1 MNILHF
7 ICEKDPDGLALR
19 FLRDE
24 LEGNGNLM
32 SCKVLTVSGCKSV
45 DIANVVQERLSSQ
58 IWNVHKN
65 EKKFNDIVRSADIDV
80 VHIHSLESFWGRK
93 VFRWSQRL
101 RLPVVVSTYKY
112 FMEWNFR
119 YRHIWKLFSFVEGM
133 GGMLDKATAIHV
145 VNEQE
150 KDRMSSLSV
159 FPGIKVGERLREK
172 TVCVSYAKTYDANI
186 GLSDVAT
193 RMCTLYRKAID
204 SNPFWMMTQEDR
216 RVEAKMLQIGAAIV
230 DKEKYGYVVSDE
242 FSPTVDEAYNLPP
255 ERLRRIILHCN
266 DQGVLHL
273 FLSAM
278 CMKYPDYKPFNV
290 NDVQRFS
297 KPSKIEFL
305 ETTRAWMRV
314 SRTKQMFESYP
325 QNITEKKICIMLLNI
340 RYLVDEGKLSL
351 KNLYDFYNVVR
362 YEDYD
367 EFTLENMLDEI
378 GMVGFSANIFYMMHM
393 KMYLSEGFVPFE
405 MKNDRSA
412 RRIMKKLFKSN
423 VI

>member
-24 LEGNGNLM
+24 LEGSGKLM
-32 SCKVLTVSGCKSV
+32 SCKVLTVSGCKSI
-45 DIANVVQERLSSQ
+45 DIANVAQERLSSQ
-58 IWNVHKN
+58 IWNLHKN

-80 VHIHSLESFWGRK
+80 VHIHSLASYWGRK
-93 VFRWSQRL
+93 VFLWSQRL
-101 RLPVVVSTYKY
+101 RLPVVLSTYKY

-119 YRHIWKLFSFVEGM
+119 YRPIWKLFSFVEGI
-133 GGMLDKATAIHV
+133 GRMLDNATAIHV

-150 KDRMSSLSV
+150 KNKMSSLSV
-159 FPGIKVGERLREK
+159 FPGTKVRERLRDK
-172 TVCVSYAKTYDANI
+172 TVCVAYAKTYDGNI
-186 GLSDVAT
+186 DLPDVAKQ
-193 RMCTLYRKAID
+193 MSSLYRKAID

-216 RVEAKMLQIGAAIV
+216 RVEANVLQLGAAIIG
-230 DKEKYGYVVSDE
+230 KEKYGYVVSDE
-242 FSPTVDEAYNLPP
+242 FSSTVDEAYNLPP

-278 CMKYPDYKPFNV
+278 CMRYPDYKPFNV

-297 KPSKIEFL
+297 KSSKIEFL
-305 ETTRAWMRV
+305 ETTHAWMRV
-314 SRTKQMFESYP
+314 SQTKQMFESYS
-325 QNITEKKICIMLLNI
+325 QNIIEKKICIMLLNI
-340 RYLVDEGKLSL
+340 RYLVNEGKLSL
-351 KNLYDFYNVVR
+351 KNLYDFYNVLR

-367 EFTLENMLDEI
+367 EYTLENMLDEI
-378 GMVGFSANIFYMMHM
+378 GMVGFSANIFYMMHI
-393 KMYLSEGFVPFE
+393 KMYLSEGYMPFE